1 MCFWDEEKVKVAD
14 VTSARRR
21 FFVRISADQREA
33 AMAVFGAM
41 AEVNVGLMKEF
52 GFMTQEMTEKEFN
65 EKIEKIGGCI
75 NRIRIMA

>member
-1 MCFWDEEKVKVAD
+1 M
-14 VTSARRR
+14 
-21 FFVRISADQREA
+21 A
-33 AMAVFGAM
+33 AFDAM

-65 EKIEKIGGCI
+65 EKIEQIGGCI

>member
-1 MCFWDEEKVKVAD
+1 M
-14 VTSARRR
+14 TSARRR
-21 FFVRISADQREA
+21 FFVRIAADKREA
-33 AMAVFGAM
+33 AMSAFETM

-52 GFMTQEMTEKEFN
+52 GFMTQEMTEKEFD